1 METTTIYFRPV
12 IPLLLAMISGIAA
25 GVWFAGY
32 CMWMVIAASLC
43 MAALIVLIRK
53 KKNARVIPMILL
65 FALGNLSVQP
75 WAAPRFPAD
84 HIIHFTGGRF
94 WKITG
99 VIAESNAGRLHR
111 QRCILR
117 IETLERSGKTFKV
130 KGRIRL
136 TVSGEDPRLSEGD
149 RIVFKGRISPIRNF
163 NNPGG
168 FDYRR
173 YMTFKDVWGSAYV
186 QGDKLTRIEKKT
198 EKGIGAVLANARSR
212 ISDLI
217 DRLGDHEQK
226 GVLKALLVGDR
237 NSISVE
243 LKKAFNRVGAGHLL
257 AISGLHIGIIAAVS
271 FFIFKWILSRIG
283 FFLSHAWTKKGAVLL
298 SAVPVVIYGL
308 LSGMSPS
315 TQRAVIM
322 VMVFLAAFLF
332 EREHDLINT
341 LAIAALLILIVCPP
355 CLFSI
360 SFQLSF
366 AAVLAIIYGLS
377 KIPTPWSAGQNQT
390 GQQKWEKFIIKFYYF
405 FMTSFFAIAGTLP
418 IVMYYFN
425 QVSLVGLPAN
435 IIFIPLIGF
444 VVVPLGILAVFISP
458 FTTFGSLVLLKAASA
473 VLAPVIKIITT
484 MSAWSFAAVK
494 TVTPNPLEIVCYYVL
509 FWVLLN
515 IKSSQ
520 TETSLAVNTPQ
531 HRQNKQSIH
540 KPAVIVA
547 LLTILVFSADAGY
560 GIYRRYWCD
569 DLRVTMIDVGHGNA
583 ALLELPHGK
592 TMLIDGGGFSDNRL
606 FDVGASIIAPFLW
619 RKKIRTVD
627 TLVLSHA
634 NSDHLNGLIYIA
646 DHFHVKRVW
655 LNHEPADTFG
665 YRLFMETVKTN
676 HIQMPAYSEI
686 AGINDI
692 NGVRFNIISPA
703 MDFLEKSRTETWHN
717 LDNDSLVVK
726 VSLGRIS
733 FLFPGDIKA
742 PAEYHLVSTA
752 GDKLK
757 STVLLSPHHGSNTSS
772 TQSFLEK
779 VNPKII
785 VISSRYKSRF
795 GFPHPSVLKRY
806 QDMGCR
812 ILGTAQNGAVSM
824 RTDGRT
830 LEVVPTVIEN

>member
-1 METTTIYFRPV
+1 
-12 IPLLLAMISGIAA
+12 
-25 GVWFAGY
+25 
-32 CMWMVIAASLC
+32 
-43 MAALIVLIRK
+43 
-53 KKNARVIPMILL
+53 
-65 FALGNLSVQP
+65 
-75 WAAPRFPAD
+75 
-84 HIIHFTGGRF
+84 
-94 WKITG
+94 
-99 VIAESNAGRLHR
+99 
-111 QRCILR
+111 
-117 IETLERSGKTFKV
+117 
-130 KGRIRL
+130 
-136 TVSGEDPRLSEGD
+136 
-149 RIVFKGRISPIRNF
+149 
-163 NNPGG
+163 
-168 FDYRR
+168 
-173 YMTFKDVWGSAYV
+173 
-186 QGDKLTRIEKKT
+186 
-198 EKGIGAVLANARSR
+198 
-212 ISDLI
+212 
-217 DRLGDHEQK
+217 
-226 GVLKALLVGDR
+226 
-237 NSISVE
+237 
-243 LKKAFNRVGAGHLL
+243 
-257 AISGLHIGIIAAVS
+257 
-271 FFIFKWILSRIG
+271 
-283 FFLSHAWTKKGAVLL
+283 
-298 SAVPVVIYGL
+298 
-308 LSGMSPS
+308 
-315 TQRAVIM
+315 
-322 VMVFLAAFLF
+322 
-332 EREHDLINT
+332 
-341 LAIAALLILIVCPP
+341 
-355 CLFSI
+355 
-360 SFQLSF
+360 
-366 AAVLAIIYGLS
+366 
-377 KIPTPWSAGQNQT
+377 
-390 GQQKWEKFIIKFYYF
+390 
-405 FMTSFFAIAGTLP
+405 
-418 IVMYYFN
+418 
-425 QVSLVGLPAN
+425 
-435 IIFIPLIGF
+435 
-444 VVVPLGILAVFISP
+444 
-458 FTTFGSLVLLKAASA
+458 
-473 VLAPVIKIITT
+473 
-484 MSAWSFAAVK
+484 
-494 TVTPNPLEIVCYYVL
+494 
-509 FWVLLN
+509 
-515 IKSSQ
+515 
-520 TETSLAVNTPQ
+520 
-531 HRQNKQSIH
+531 
-540 KPAVIVA
+540 
-547 LLTILVFSADAGY
+547 
-560 GIYRRYWCD
+560 
-569 DLRVTMIDVGHGNA
+569 MIDVGHGNA

-646 DHFHVKRVW
+646 DHFHVKHVW